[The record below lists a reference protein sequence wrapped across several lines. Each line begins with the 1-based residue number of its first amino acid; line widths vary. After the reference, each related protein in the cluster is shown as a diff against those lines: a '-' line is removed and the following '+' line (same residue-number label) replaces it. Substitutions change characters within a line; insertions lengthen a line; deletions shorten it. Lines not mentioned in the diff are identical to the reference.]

1 TPTYALTPVQENVIA
16 AITGGAT
23 MKAAAEAAAEAAAY
37 TIPDASDSARLNA
50 VKFPQN
56 LKPCTVMHKL
66 ASNREIRQPLRNPK
80 IRKSC
85 TVMHK
90 APSPG
95 ALWDRL

>member
-1 TPTYALTPVQENVIA
+1 MPDTPTYALTPVQQNVIA
-16 AITGGAT
+16 AIAGGAT
-23 MKAAAEAAAEAAAY
+23 MQAAAEAAAY

-56 LKPCTVMHKL
+56 LKSCTVMHKL

-90 APSPG
+90 APFPG

>member
-1 TPTYALTPVQENVIA
+1 MTDIPTYNLPPAQEQTIA

-23 MKAAAEAAAEAAAY
+23 MKAAAEAAAY

-90 APSPG
+90 APFPG